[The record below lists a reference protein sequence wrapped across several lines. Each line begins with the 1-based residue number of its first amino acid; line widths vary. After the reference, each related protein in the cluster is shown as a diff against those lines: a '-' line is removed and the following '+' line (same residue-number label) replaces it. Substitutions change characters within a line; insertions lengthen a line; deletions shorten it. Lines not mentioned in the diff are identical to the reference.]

1 MTAPTISLRG
11 SVLSL
16 TKRLARNEAFPWHSR
31 TERLVA
37 PESPNLPV
45 GTNEALYAC
54 SLRKTA
60 RTPTCVIHVR
70 SRVFDGRLS
79 NGTGLQGRTSLS
91 GVALLPRG
99 GSFWRL
105 CPRGRFARSASV
117 ATGTPATTGEGFCGL
132 PGRAEGGTASQA
144 CRCTALRSTPFGTL
158 YHVSHADS
166 RDTVSRSDFRGDSQ
180 EVRACKRKED
190 APGGAG
196 AAGPA
201 SKSQPKKPR
210 LVFTDLQRRTLQA
223 IFKETK
229 RPSKEM
235 QITISQQ
242 LGLELSTVG
251 NFFMNARRRS
261 QDKWQDEADKGAKG
275 NST

>member
-1 MTAPTISLRG
+1 MVCGCRDNTSTFFIER
-11 SVLSL
+11 VLIL
-16 TKRLARNEAFPWHSR
+16 
-31 TERLVA
+31 
-37 PESPNLPV
+37 
-45 GTNEALYAC
+45 
-54 SLRKTA
+54 
-60 RTPTCVIHVR
+60 CVF
-70 SRVFDGRLS
+70 VF
-79 NGTGLQGRTSLS
+79 
-91 GVALLPRG
+91 A
-99 GSFWRL
+99 
-105 CPRGRFARSASV
+105 
-117 ATGTPATTGEGFCGL
+117 
-132 PGRAEGGTASQA
+132 
-144 CRCTALRSTPFGTL
+144 
-158 YHVSHADS
+158 
-166 RDTVSRSDFRGDSQ
+166 
-180 EVRACKRKED
+180 ACKRKED